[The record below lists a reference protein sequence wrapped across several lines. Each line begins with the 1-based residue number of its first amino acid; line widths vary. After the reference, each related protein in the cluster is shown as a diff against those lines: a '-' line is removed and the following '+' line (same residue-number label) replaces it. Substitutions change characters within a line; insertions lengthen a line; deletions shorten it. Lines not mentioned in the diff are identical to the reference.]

1 MMYDLFMKLKFLLI
15 EENSRVLEL
24 LKKNCEESFGAE
36 VVSFTNAL
44 ECLSVFTQANEFDLV
59 ICRNIIAEENTALLL
74 INQVFDLKLSTL
86 MIVIGD
92 FENPF
97 KKYVTVSDKLRI
109 EEVNR
114 AILKQLGLK
123 KEDFKFVKLPDYVG
137 YSIQYFFNMQSAPC
151 DVFIKLSKKD
161 GDEFVKRLHIG
172 ENFNREDLEK
182 YSKLGVSELFV
193 LKEDCDKFLNAMLLQ
208 TVKQIKEVKGEE
220 KVAVLE
226 NTFAISQN
234 IMTTVGI
241 TPQAKILADQTIA
254 AIAEQ
259 VSKTDQLGKLLKKI
273 LDNNLSFSYLRS
285 YLNSLL
291 IASILPKLDWLN
303 GEQLQNN
310 LIKMTM
316 VSYFHDIYLEDET
329 FLRVMNQEEFKKI
342 EKRLVGVEK
351 ELILNHAHRAA
362 SLFQSY
368 PKLPNGVDM
377 LVKQHHGVTNGVG
390 FPEVYSASITPLSIL
405 FIVVEE
411 YAHQILISDDQLDL
425 DKINEYMLKK
435 FSLPSYR
442 KIAEV
447 LASLSKKPK
456 KSP

>member
-1 MMYDLFMKLKFLLI
+1 MYDLVMKLKFLLI
-15 EENSRVLEL
+15 EDNARVQEI

-36 VVSFTNAL
+36 VVSFSLASEAL
-44 ECLSVFTQANEFDLV
+44 NVFTPQNDFNLV
-59 ICRNIIAEENTALLL
+59 ICRNDIAEEKTASL
-74 INQVFDLKLSTL
+74 IINHIFDHKLNAL
-86 MIVIGD
+86 MIVIGE

-97 KKYVTVSDKLRI
+97 KKYINVSDKLRI

-114 AILKQLGLK
+114 SILKQLGMK
-123 KEDFKFVKLPDYVG
+123 KEDFKFLKLPDYVG
-137 YSIQYFFNMQSAPC
+137 YSIQYFFNMQNAPC
-151 DVFIKLSKKD
+151 DIFIKLSKKD
-161 GDEFVKRLHIG
+161 GDEFVKRLHVG
-172 ENFNREDLEK
+172 ENFNRDDLEK
-182 YSKLGVSELFV
+182 YSKLGVSELFI

-254 AIAEQ
+254 AIADQ

-273 LDNNLSFSYLRS
+273 LDNNLSFSYRRS

-291 IASILPKLDWLN
+291 IATILPKLDWVS
-303 GEQLQNN
+303 GEQLQNI
-310 LIKMTM
+310 LLKMTM

-362 SLFQSY
+362 SLLQSY

-377 LVKQHHGVTNGVG
+377 IVKQHHGVTNGVG
-390 FPEVYSASITPLSIL
+390 FPEIYSSSLTPLSIL

-411 YAHQILISDDQLDL
+411 YAHQILISDEQLDL
-425 DKINEYMLKK
+425 EKINEQMLKK